1 MNLKKIAFLAS
12 LVLVFAGSVSAASPS
27 RWEQWLN
34 VYYQNPQPDQVVQA
48 VYGLSDAGYFARSG
62 SVATSIGF
70 FSQVFAANPDRVD
83 AWFARFSRLPQSEQ
97 RMMAGALWYA
107 GNPKGERMLRDL
119 STDSAYRNYIARMIE
134 SNAGNV
140 AYTPVL
146 SESSLNLRW
155 GAFLAS
161 GADQHVTSILTGMGR
176 GSVGEAAR
184 VSLAFNAAQHQ
195 RVLEICRA
203 ELDRQPNQVRS
214 LLRAV
219 INEAEQKQQNR
230 I

>member
-1 MNLKKIAFLAS
+1 MNLKKIVSIAS
-12 LVLVFAGSVSAASPS
+12 LALVIAGGLSAASPG

-34 VYYQNPQPDQVVQA
+34 SYYQNPQPDQVVQA
-48 VYGLSDAGYFARSG
+48 VYGLSDAGYFERQGA
-62 SVATSIGF
+62 VATSIGF

-83 AWFARFSRLPQSEQ
+83 GWFARFSSLPQSEQ
-97 RMMAGALWYA
+97 RLLAGALWYA
-107 GNPKGERMLRDL
+107 GNPKGERLLRDL
-119 STDSAYRNYIARMIE
+119 AADSAYRNYIARMIAT
-134 SNAGNV
+134 NTGNV
-140 AYTPVL
+140 GATPVL

-161 GADQHVTSILTGMGR
+161 GSEQHVTSILTGMGR

-184 VSLAFNAAQHQ
+184 VSLAFNAAQHPK
-195 RVLEICRA
+195 VLEVCRA

-219 INEAEQKQQNR
+219 INEAEQKQAPR